1 MSIVKIAIVGA
12 ECSGKSTLCTMLA
25 QHYNTVY
32 VPEYACE
39 YLAKLTAPELY
50 TINDIQSINI
60 GQLQNE
66 HLLAQRANKLLLCD
80 TSPLVN
86 KVWAEVKYGIC
97 PTAILQAVVE
107 NTYDYYFLASPDIPW
122 KNAPYREHPNYR
134 NELFLR
140 YKNELILHG
149 FKFEIIHGTPSQRM
163 QQCTRIVSAVLG
175 VSIPVVY

>member
-1 MSIVKIAIVGA
+1 MSILKIAVVGA

-25 QHYNTVY
+25 QHYHTVH

-60 GQLQNE
+60 GQLQSE

-86 KVWAEVKYGIC
+86 KVWAEVKYGTC
-97 PTAILQAVVE
+97 PTSILQSVTE

-122 KNAPYREHPNYR
+122 ESAPFREHPNQR
-134 NELFLR
+134 EELFLR
-140 YKNELILHG
+140 YKNELLSYG
-149 FKFEIIHGTPSQRM
+149 FKFEIIHGTLLQRM
-163 QQCTRIVSAVLG
+163 QQCTHIINATLRSNNIK
-175 VSIPVVY
+175 